1 MLRSLSLLTL
11 GFLLLVPSVASAQ
24 VIIIDQTTRRIIHP
38 PIPPR
43 PPIPRPRPQPPQPA
57 FKVSRVD
64 IHSDVRDQIAKV
76 QVSQVFKNVSKQTI
90 QTQIMFPLPTDAAI
104 SELTLLVDG
113 KEFTGRLMKK
123 EEARATYEAIVRR
136 RKDPALLEYMGRGL
150 FQTSVFPIPPN
161 AERTVEIRY
170 QQLLKKDNGLVDF
183 LLPIGTNKH
192 MSRPVENLNIA
203 VRINATDQIRTVY
216 SPSHEVNIDRPND
229 KTAVCKMTLT
239 NVRAPDD
246 FRLMYG
252 TQNGLVGMNVIS
264 YRPSDSEDGYFLLL
278 ASPELKRDESKTVP
292 KSVIF
297 VLDRSGSMN
306 GKKIDQARGALKY
319 FLNRLNKKDT
329 FNIVAYDSA
338 VESFKPELQRAD
350 GKVLQEALGFADG
363 IFAGGSTNID
373 SALKTSLGM
382 LKAKSHPSYVM
393 FLTDG
398 LPTVGTRDE
407 RQIASGAKAANLV
420 GARLFNFGVG
430 FDVNSRLLDRLSRDH
445 RGQSVYVRPNEDIEA
460 HVASL
465 YNRIGSP
472 LLTDIGM
479 SIEFDRESKPSDPKP
494 IARMYPKQL
503 TDLFYGEQLVIVG
516 RYRKG
521 GAAKVTLTGHFGGE
535 QKKFTFGADFVDR
548 SADESN
554 GFVEKLWA
562 VRRVGEIIDELD
574 LHGQNKELVNELVQ
588 LSIKHGILTPYTSF
602 LADENVSLRDRENLA
617 RASRESSTQLAA
629 ESGRAAFG
637 QRALKGRLQR
647 VDKLDDLKR
656 ISSGFSQDEEA
667 RPTTA
672 APAPGQ
678 AGAGGR
684 GGARPGGKP
693 AKKLPSRRRVLDYA
707 ELKKEKAE
715 AEADGVANFE
725 DSLNSTV
732 VQVGQKSFFR
742 KKGIWQDSAVKEE
755 DEKKAT
761 VIVQFSKEYFDLASS
776 HGGKLA
782 KYLVF
787 DEPVVMNLEG
797 KTYRIVPEEP
807 EKK

>member
-11 GFLLLVPSVASAQ
+11 GVLLLLPSVASAQ

-43 PPIPRPRPQPPQPA
+43 PPIPRPQPPQPA
-57 FKVSRVD
+57 FQVSRVD

-170 QQLLKKDNGLVDF
+170 QQLLRKDNGLVDF

-264 YRPSDSEDGYFLLL
+264 YRPSNSEDGYFLLL

-382 LKAKSHPSYVM
+382 LKAKGHPSYVM

-407 RQIASGAKAANLV
+407 RQIASGAKSANLV

-472 LLTDIGM
+472 LLTDIGVD
-479 SIEFDRESKPSDPKP
+479 IEFDRESKPSDPKP

-521 GAAKVTLTGHFGGE
+521 GAAKVTLTGHFGGD

-602 LADENVSLRDRENLA
+602 LADETVSLQDRENLA
-617 RASRESSTQLAA
+617 RASRESSAQLAA

-647 VDKLDDLKR
+647 VDKLDDVKR
-656 ISSGFSQDEEA
+656 LASGFAPGEE

-693 AKKLPSRRRVLDYA
+693 AKKLPGRRRVLDYA
-707 ELKKEKAE
+707 ELKKEKEA
-715 AEADGVANFE
+715 AEADGIFNYE
-725 DSLNSTV
+725 ESLNSTV

-742 KKGIWQDSAVKEE
+742 KKGIWQDSSVKEE

-761 VIVQFSKEYFDLASS
+761 RIVQFSKEYFDLAAS

-797 KTYRIVPEEP
+797 KTYRIVPEER

>member
-11 GFLLLVPSVASAQ
+11 SVLLLQPSVASAQ

-43 PPIPRPRPQPPQPA
+43 APIPRPRPLPPQPA

-76 QVSQVFKNVSKQTI
+76 QVSQVFRNVSKQTI

-113 KEFTGRLMKK
+113 KEFTGRLLKK
-123 EEARATYEAIVRR
+123 EEARATYEAIVRH

-150 FQTSVFPIPPN
+150 FQASVFPIPPN
-161 AERTVEIRY
+161 AERTIEIRY
-170 QQLLKKDNGLVDF
+170 QQLLRKDNGLVDF

-192 MSRPVENLNIA
+192 TSRPVENLNIA
-203 VRINATDQIRTVY
+203 IRINTTDQIRTVY
-216 SPSHEVNIDRPND
+216 SPSHEVNIERPNN
-229 KTAVCKMTLT
+229 KAAICKLTLT

-264 YRPSDSEDGYFLLL
+264 YRPSNSEDGYFLLL
-278 ASPELKRDESKTVP
+278 ASPELKRDESKVVP
-292 KSVIF
+292 KSAIF
-297 VLDRSGSMN
+297 ILDRSGSMN

-319 FLNRLNKKDT
+319 FLNRLNTKDT

-338 VESFKPELQRAD
+338 VESFRPELQRAD

-382 LKAKSHPSYVM
+382 LQAKGHPSYIM

-460 HVASL
+460 HVAGL

-472 LLTDIGM
+472 LLTDIGVN
-479 SIEFDRESKPSDPKP
+479 IEFDRESKPSDPTT

-521 GAAKVTLTGHFGGE
+521 GAAKVTLTGLFGGG

-554 GFVEKLWA
+554 GFVEKLWT

-574 LHGQNKELVNELVQ
+574 LHGHNKELVNELVQ

-602 LADENVSLRDRENLA
+602 LADENVSLRDRENLT
-617 RASRESSTQLAA
+617 RASRESATQLAA
-629 ESGRAAFG
+629 EAGRAAFG

-656 ISSGFSQDEEA
+656 LSSGFAPGEDA
-667 RPTTA
+667 RPATA

-678 AGAGGR
+678 SGAAGNPVR
-684 GGARPGGKP
+684 
-693 AKKLPSRRRVLDYA
+693 KLPVRRRVLDYA
-707 ELKKEKAE
+707 ELKKEKEAAE
-715 AEADGVANFE
+715 SDGIFNYDE
-725 DSLNSTV
+725 SLNSTV

-742 KKGIWQDSAVKEE
+742 KTGIWPDSSVKEE

-761 VIVQFSKEYFDLASS
+761 VIVQFSEEYFDLAAS

-797 KTYRIVPEEP
+797 KTYRIVPEESG
-807 EKK
+807 KT

>member
-11 GFLLLVPSVASAQ
+11 GFLLLLPSIAPAQ

-43 PPIPRPRPQPPQPA
+43 PPIPRPQPPQPA

-76 QVSQVFKNVSKQTI
+76 QVSQVFKNVSTQTI

-183 LLPIGTNKH
+183 LLPIGTSKH
-192 MSRPVENLNIA
+192 NSRPVDNLNIT
-203 VRINATDQIRTVY
+203 VRVNATDQIRTVY
-216 SPSHEVNIDRPND
+216 SPSHEISIDRPND

-350 GKVLQEALGFADG
+350 GTVLEEALGYADG

-382 LKAKSHPSYVM
+382 LKAKGHPSYVM

-407 RQIASGAKAANLV
+407 RQIASGARATNLV

-574 LHGQNKELVNELVQ
+574 LHGQNKELVSELVQ

-602 LADENVSLRDRENLA
+602 LADETVSLRDRENLA
-617 RASRESSTQLAA
+617 RASRESATQLAA

-656 ISSGFSQDEEA
+656 LASGISQDEEA

-693 AKKLPSRRRVLDYA
+693 AKKRPGRRRVLDYA

-742 KKGIWQDSAVKEE
+742 KQGIWQDSTVKEE

-761 VIVQFSKEYFDLASS
+761 LIVQFSKEYFDLAAS

-807 EKK
+807 EKQ

>member
-1 MLRSLSLLTL
+1 MLRSLSLLVL
-11 GFLLLVPSVASAQ
+11 GFALLLPNLASAQ
-24 VIIIDQTTRRIIHP
+24 VIIIDQTSRRIFLP
-38 PIPPR
+38 PNPPR
-43 PPIPRPRPQPPQPA
+43 LPIPRPQPPEA
-57 FKVSRVD
+57 NFKVTRVD
-64 IHSDVRDQIAKV
+64 IQSDVRDQIAKV
-76 QVSQVFKNVSKQTI
+76 QVSQVFKNVSSQTI

-123 EEARATYEAIVRR
+123 EEARATYEAIVRQ
-136 RKDPALLEYMGRGL
+136 RKDPALLEYMGQGL

-170 QQLLKKDNGLVDF
+170 QQLLKKDNGLVD
-183 LLPIGTNKH
+183 LLFPIGTNKH
-192 MSRPVENLNIA
+192 TSKAVDNLNVT
-203 VRINATDQIRTVY
+203 VRVNATDQIRTVY
-216 SPSHEVNIDRPND
+216 SPSHEISIDRPND
-229 KTAVCKMTLT
+229 KTAVCKLALK
-239 NVRAPDD
+239 NVQAPDD

-278 ASPELKRDESKTVP
+278 ASPELKRDDSKTVS

-306 GKKIDQARGALKY
+306 GEKIEQARAALKY
-319 FLNRLNKKDT
+319 FLNRLQKSDT

-338 VESFKPELQRAD
+338 VESFRPELQRAD
-350 GKVLQEALGFADG
+350 EKTVQEALGFADG
-363 IFAGGSTNID
+363 LFAGGSTNID
-373 SALKTSLGM
+373 AALQTSLAM
-382 LKAKSHPSYVM
+382 LTAKSHPSYVL

-407 RQIASGAKAANLV
+407 RQIASSAKQANQV

-430 FDVNSRLLDRLSRDH
+430 FDVNSRLLDRLSHDH
-445 RGQSVYVRPNEDIEA
+445 RGQSVYVRPNEDIET
-460 HVASL
+460 HVAGL

-479 SIEFDRESKPSDPKP
+479 AIEFDREQAASEPKP
-494 IARMYPKQL
+494 IARMYPQQL
-503 TDLFYGEQLVIVG
+503 TDLFYGEQFVVVG

-521 GAAKVTLTGHFGGE
+521 GAAKVTLTGHYAGE

-574 LHGQNKELVNELVQ
+574 LRGQNQELVTELVA

-617 RASRESSTQLAA
+617 RASRESRIQLSA
-629 ESGRAAFG
+629 ESGQDAFG
-637 QRALKGRLQR
+637 QRALKGGFQR
-647 VDKLDDLKR
+647 AAGLEDLKKLQNSVANEAKPA
-656 ISSGFSQDEEA
+656 SSAGS
-667 RPTTA
+667 
-672 APAPGQ
+672 PAGP
-678 AGAGGR
+678 GGR
-684 GGARPGGKP
+684 GGAAGRPGEK
-693 AKKLPSRRRVLDYA
+693 ADKQIARRRVVDYA
-707 ELKKEKAE
+707 DLLKEKAAAE
-715 AEADGVANFE
+715 AEGDDSFE
-725 DSLNSTV
+725 DSLDSTV
-732 VQVGQKSFFR
+732 VQIGQKTFFR
-742 KKGIWQDSAVKEE
+742 KDKIWKDSSVKEE
-755 DEKKAT
+755 EETKAT
-761 VIVQFSKEYFDLASS
+761 RIVQFSKEYFDLAAS

-782 KYLVF
+782 KYFVF
-787 DEPVVMNLEG
+787 DEAVVINLEG
-797 KTYRIVPEEP
+797 KTYRVVPEEP
-807 EKK
+807 QK

>member
-11 GFLLLVPSVASAQ
+11 GFLLLIPSEASAQ

-57 FKVSRVD
+57 FKVSRVN

-76 QVSQVFKNVSKQTI
+76 QVSQVFKNVSNRTI
-90 QTQIMFPLPTDAAI
+90 QTQIMFPLPTSAAI

-113 KEFTGRLMKK
+113 KEFSGKLMKR
-123 EEARATYEAIVRR
+123 EEARATYEAIVRK
-136 RKDPALLEYMGRGL
+136 RKDPALLEYMGQGL

-170 QQLLKKDNGLVDF
+170 QQLLKKDNGLIDF
-183 LLPIGTNKH
+183 LLPIGTSKH
-192 MSRPVENLNIA
+192 NSRPVDNLNIT
-203 VRINATDQIRTVY
+203 VRVNATDQIRTVY
-216 SPSHEVNIDRPND
+216 SPSHEISIDRPND
-229 KTAVCKMTLT
+229 KTAVCKMSLKG
-239 NVRAPDD
+239 VRAPDD

-252 TQNGLVGMNVIS
+252 TENGLVGMNVIS
-264 YRPSDSEDGYFLLL
+264 YRPQGSEDGYFLLL
-278 ASPELKRDESKTVP
+278 ASPELKRDESKTAP

-319 FLNRLNKKDT
+319 FLNRLKKKDT
-329 FNIVAYDSA
+329 FNIVAYDSS
-338 VESFKPELQRAD
+338 VESFRPELQRAD
-350 GKVLQEALGFADG
+350 EKSVQEALGFADG

-382 LKAKSHPSYVM
+382 LKAKSHPNYVM

-407 RQIASGAKAANLV
+407 RQIASGAKQANQV

-430 FDVNSRLLDRLSRDH
+430 FDVNSRLLDRLSHDH

-479 SIEFDRESKPSDPKP
+479 AIEFDRESKASEPKP
-494 IARMYPKQL
+494 IARMYPRQL

-574 LHGQNKELVNELVQ
+574 LNGQNQELVNELVA

-602 LADENVSLRDRENLA
+602 LADDTVSLSDRENLA
-617 RASRESSTQLAA
+617 RASRESRTQLAA
-629 ESGRAAFG
+629 ESGRDAFG
-637 QRALKGRLQR
+637 QRALKGQFQR
-647 VDKLDDLKR
+647 AARLDDLKKLAKSR
-656 ISSGFSQDEEA
+656 ENADAA
-667 RPTTA
+667 RPA
-672 APAPGQ
+672 SAGSAPAPG
-678 AGAGGR
+678 GR
-684 GGARPGGKP
+684 GGFGGGRTPAGKP
-693 AKKLPSRRRVLDYA
+693 GDSSPRRRVLGYS
-707 ELKKEKAE
+707 ELQKEKAAAK
-715 AEADGVANFE
+715 AEGDALYE
-725 DSLNSTV
+725 DSLSSTV

-742 KKGIWQDSAVKEE
+742 KDKTWRDSSVKDE

-761 VIVQFSKEYFDLASS
+761 LIVQFSKAYFDLAAS
-776 HGGKLA
+776 HGGKLS
-782 KYLVF
+782 KYFVF
-787 DEPVVMNLEG
+787 DEAVVINLEG

-807 EKK
+807 EK

>member
-1 MLRSLSLLTL
+1 MLRSIALLMLSFVLLS
-11 GFLLLVPSVASAQ
+11 PSLAPAQ
-24 VIIIDQTTRRIIHP
+24 VIIIDQTSRRIIRP
-38 PIPPR
+38 PVPPR
-43 PPIPRPRPQPPQPA
+43 PPIPRPQPPQPA

-76 QVSQVFKNVSKQTI
+76 QVSQVFKNVSQQTI
-90 QTQIMFPLPTDAAI
+90 QTQIMFPLPDDAAI

-123 EEARATYEAIVRR
+123 EEARATYEAIVRQ

-170 QQLLKKDNGLVDF
+170 QQLLKKVNGLVDF
-183 LLPIGTNKH
+183 LLPIGTSKH

-203 VRINATDQIRTVY
+203 VRIHATDPIRTVY
-216 SPSHEVNIDRPND
+216 SPSHEVSIDRPND
-229 KTAVCKMTLT
+229 KSAVCKMTLT

-278 ASPELKRDESKTVP
+278 ASPELKRDDSRTVP

-319 FLNRLNKKDT
+319 FLNRLKKKDT
-329 FNIVAYDSA
+329 FNIVAYDST

-350 GKVLQEALGFADG
+350 GEVLEEALGFADG

-373 SALKTSLGM
+373 AALKTSLGM
-382 LKAKSHPSYVM
+382 LSAKGHPSYVM

-407 RQIASGAKAANLV
+407 REIASGARAANQV

-430 FDVNSRLLDRLSRDH
+430 FDVNSRLLDRLSHDN

-479 SIEFDRESKPSDPKP
+479 SIEFDRESRPSDPKP

-521 GAAKVTLTGHFGGE
+521 GAAKVTLTGHYGGE

-574 LHGQNKELVNELVQ
+574 LHGQNRELVNELVQ

-602 LADENVSLRDRENLA
+602 LADENVSLRDRDNLA
-617 RASRESSTQLAA
+617 RASRESSTRLAA

-637 QRALKGRLQR
+637 QRALKGRFRQ
-647 VDKLDDLKR
+647 VEKLDDLKR
-656 ISSGFSQDEEA
+656 LASGFAPGDDAA
-667 RPTTA
+667 RPA
-672 APAPGQ
+672 APGQ
-678 AGAGGR
+678 AGGR
-684 GGARPGGKP
+684 GGALPAGKP
-693 AKKLPSRRRVLDYA
+693 LPVRRVLDYA
-707 ELKKEKAE
+707 ELKKEKE
-715 AEADGVANFE
+715 SAEADGITEFE
-725 DSLNSTV
+725 DSLESTV

-742 KKGIWQDSAVKEE
+742 KKGLWKDSVVSEE
-755 DEKKAT
+755 DEKNAI
-761 VIVQFSKEYFDLASS
+761 VIVQFSQEYFDLASS

-782 KYLVF
+782 RYLVF
-787 DEPVVMNLEG
+787 DEAVVMKLEG
-797 KTYRIVPEEP
+797 KTYRIVPEESA
-807 EKK
+807 K